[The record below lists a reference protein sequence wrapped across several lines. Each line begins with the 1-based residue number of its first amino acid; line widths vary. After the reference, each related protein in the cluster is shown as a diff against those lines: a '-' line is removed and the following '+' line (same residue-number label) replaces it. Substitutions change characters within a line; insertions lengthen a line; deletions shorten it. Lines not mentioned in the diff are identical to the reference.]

1 MKTLAL
7 SDQIPFL
14 SPMSSAEGGG
24 PARAAEARILPEGQ
38 EAFETILAE
47 SPPLSEDL
55 ADPAAEPSTPRPV
68 PAPGL
73 DAAAG
78 MQDLAR
84 PTAEAAVVANLQ
96 GALPITADPAAASQA
111 AASQV
116 DPGLSRAILADK
128 AEAGPTGAPEL
139 PHRQKLSAADK
150 RATTD
155 QTEPA
160 AVAAGKDASDG
171 PAKAASA
178 VDTSAPVDEP
188 RPAGDGADTAATPVP
203 IGETSTVKL
212 SAEAEARTKAAQ
224 AFATMASIGA
234 ATPSA
239 APMQGIRSETVQGTG
254 PARIAQA
261 QQPAAAPPQAE
272 PVESTQTQP
281 PVPTADTAGSDV
293 PQPTLRARAE
303 DPPVAT
309 PKTAAA
315 ESATDPRT
323 EAPRPSA
330 TETRPT
336 EGGTGE
342 ADATRQDSAAATAA
356 SDRPVKAGHTAEP
369 APAPFVATVTAPQ
382 LPGATSARAAQAS
395 DVTGIAGA
403 QQPQQSAAAAL
414 APRHKAKAG
423 QAGPRKTIPVAD
435 SSAPGTEQAKVT
447 TQPVKATEPKLP
459 LGTATVTVQTV
470 AAAEGPVPA
479 AARPAAETAAAT
491 AAATTALPAKTVSL
505 AESRINAALAAP
517 PTETEAS
524 PEPVAASAAMPVADK
539 AGAVAPGVATAALA
553 ASQPT
558 PGPVEETPP
567 RVARLRRTPEAAPVR
582 DRAPSAAQASVAE
595 MAVKATETAAAPA
608 TTPSEGAAPTTS
620 ASAPMSFSTPLGAE
634 RAGHLTGGSE
644 AAAAQRA
651 ASPHAIAHQMSQ
663 ALADAGNRTVE
674 LTLSPE
680 ELGKVRM
687 TLTSNDGAITVTV
700 QAERPETLDLMRRNI
715 DSLARDFRDMGYS
728 NIGFDFGQQT
738 DQRPSAQER
747 AAESALQPAAPE
759 RDGLTRFETFPTPP
773 QSAPGTASGGLDLRI

>member
-128 AEAGPTGAPEL
+128 AEAGLTGAPEL

-239 APMQGIRSETVQGTG
+239 APTQGIRSETVQGTG

-261 QQPAAAPPQAE
+261 QQPVPAAATPP
-272 PVESTQTQP
+272 
-281 PVPTADTAGSDV
+281 ADTAGSDV

-315 ESATDPRT
+315 EGATDPRT

-414 APRHKAKAG
+414 APRHKAEAG

-459 LGTATVTVQTV
+459 LGTTTVTVQTV

-505 AESRINAALAAP
+505 AESRIKAALAAP
-517 PTETEAS
+517 STETEAS

-567 RVARLRRTPEAAPVR
+567 RVARLRQTTEAAPIR

-608 TTPSEGAAPTTS
+608 TPPSEGAAPTTS